1 MKGVDKIHINTR
13 EIHKNIT
20 KKMKRII
27 FNIIDVS
34 FDCAVIAGF
43 LIGAWNTLAPNDWCW
58 LDTTISLLSW
68 SVSTVFLILLG
79 LGYCIHEQE
88 KEEAEKH
95 KTKTL
100 KRNIKTSNCKGENV
114 TIIIKD

>member
-1 MKGVDKIHINTR
+1 MNHAEKNTEGRKQYPYVQTINPPT
-13 EIHKNIT
+13 HTST
-20 KKMKRII
+20 KKQTTMKKIV

-43 LIGAWNTLAPNDWCW
+43 LIGSWNTLAPKDWCW
-58 LDTTISLLSW
+58 LDTTISLLTW
-68 SVSTVFLILLG
+68 FVSTVFLLMMG

-95 KTKTL
+95 KAK
-100 KRNIKTSNCKGENV
+100 K
-114 TIIIKD
+114 